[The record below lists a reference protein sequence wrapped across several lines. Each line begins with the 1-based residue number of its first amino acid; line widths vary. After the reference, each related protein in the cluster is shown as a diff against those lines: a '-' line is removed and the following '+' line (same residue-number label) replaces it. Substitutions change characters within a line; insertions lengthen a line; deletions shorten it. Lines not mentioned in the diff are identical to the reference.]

1 VTTVADERTPETLAA
16 ILRERVYGGI
26 SCLSTLLVLTGHL
39 DDDTTAWLAFL
50 DVLVAAASLWAASLL
65 ADLVSGLAAHGRLR
79 ATEVRHAARA
89 SAQILEASAVPLV
102 LLAIAGF
109 GGMELPTALRAGTWV
124 SVATLGLFAL
134 LAARRTGLVWWKQ
147 ALIVASLVGLGTV
160 VTVVK
165 IIAHG

>member
-1 VTTVADERTPETLAA
+1 MTTVADERTPETLAA

-50 DVLVAAASLWAASLL
+50 DVLVAAASLL